1 MRTATVNLYQFAELS
16 DEAKERARE
25 WWRDGLD
32 YPWWRDAEASIKAF
46 CDHFG
51 VKIKDYSIGAYEP
64 CYLDTD
70 AENAHFRGVRLAAF
84 TRDAMPTGYCL
95 DCALWQTFYDEFK
108 RTGSALKAFN
118 EAIDAAVK
126 EVRDD
131 MEYQYSDESTDEML
145 TINEYEFTEDGKIY

>member
-1 MRTATVNLYQFAELS
+1 MKTATINLYQFNELS
-16 DEAKERARE
+16 DDAKERARE
-25 WWRDGLD
+25 WWRDSLD
-32 YPWWRDAEASIKAF
+32 YPWWKESEGSFKAF

-70 AENAHFRGVRLAAF
+70 AENAHFRGIRLAAF

-118 EAIDAAVK
+118 EAIEAAVK